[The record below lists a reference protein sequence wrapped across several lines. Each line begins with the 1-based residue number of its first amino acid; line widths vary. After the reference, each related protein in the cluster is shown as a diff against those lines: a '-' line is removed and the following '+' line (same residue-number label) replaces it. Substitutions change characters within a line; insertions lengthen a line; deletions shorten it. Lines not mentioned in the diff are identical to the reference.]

1 MTTAPAVL
9 TVADRGARR
18 ARSGRPGRARS
29 RHYLYLVPGFA
40 LYAAF
45 TLAPLV
51 QTIQYSFYDWDG
63 ITEATWAGVDN
74 YVAVITD
81 PVSRSTFGHS
91 IVFIFFYTVLPTIIG
106 LLIVAVMSRVR
117 IRFLTVFRTVLF
129 LPQILATVVIA
140 VAWRWIFAQDGPINA
155 ILDLLSLGALS
166 RAWLGD
172 FATALP
178 AVGLIGTWIMYGLC
192 MVLFVGGVQKI
203 PVELYEAARIDG
215 AGPVRE
221 FFSVTL
227 PGLRGEISIALVLT
241 VTNALRNFDI
251 VWNTTSGGPGTSTL
265 VPSYLIYEGAFVTRE
280 VGFAA
285 AASVVLT
292 LLILV
297 ITGAITRLLRSG
309 ADR

>member
-1 MTTAPAVL
+1 MTTAPAVR
-9 TVADRGARR
+9 AMAGRGARR

-29 RHYLYLVPGFA
+29 RHYLYLVPGFV
-40 LYAAF
+40 LYAVF
-45 TLAPLV
+45 TLTPLA

-63 ITEATWAGVDN
+63 ITEATWAGFDN
-74 YVAVITD
+74 YVAVVTD

-91 IVFIFFYTVLPTIIG
+91 IMFIFFYTVLPTVIG
-106 LLIVAVMSRVR
+106 LLIVAVMNRVR

-155 ILDLLSLGALS
+155 TLELLGLGALS

-172 FATALP
+172 FTTALP

-192 MVLFVGGVQKI
+192 MVLFIGGVQKI

-215 AGPVRE
+215 AGPIRE

-292 LLILV
+292 ALILV
-297 ITGAITRLLRSG
+297 ITGAITRLLRVG